1 PPIPGPDRTCL
12 VVCSAPAPPT
22 CISTL
27 IITILIRIWR
37 EVTRVG
43 PASRGGFRPA
53 ARGAPGGRLRQV
65 GPQGSGDLSRGGELL
80 RRERVHEQLADGFQ
94 VGVRGGPERLGAG
107 GCQHDVRAPAV
118 SGALLAPDQVPALH
132 PGEVVGQ

>member
-1 PPIPGPDRTCL
+1 MSCPGGDGRRRRPGLRRADRPGRIGTVPPIPGPDRTCL

-94 VGVRGGPERLGAG
+94 VGVRGGPERLGA
-107 GCQHDVRAPAV
+107 
-118 SGALLAPDQVPALH
+118 
-132 PGEVVGQ
+132 